1 MHGCLKKSF
10 QVSAHPRWT
19 ELLRPVYSAYR
30 EETDVDQIG
39 VGGAG
44 VFEDFYKIQL

>member
-1 MHGCLKKSF
+1 MGPQGS
-10 QVSAHPRWT
+10 VMNWIS
-19 ELLRPVYSAYR
+19 EYSANR

-44 VFEDFYKIQL
+44 VFEDFYKMQL